1 MLATPV
7 RRLGT
12 ADAVV
17 LGLAAML
24 GTGVFTVF
32 APAAAAAGG
41 WLLLA
46 VALAGLVAACNAMST
61 AELASAH
68 PESGGGYV
76 YGRERIGPWAGRL
89 AGVAFLTGKTASA
102 GAAAGAFGL
111 YVLPAYPWAAAVAAV
126 IGVTALNM
134 AGVQWT
140 ARGAWVLVTGVLA
153 VLAVVVAVGLLQP
166 VGDVTVPPAVPV
178 AALDGVGDGS
188 AARSGV
194 LGVATAVG
202 LMFFAFAGYARIAT
216 LGEEVRDPAVTIR
229 RAIPLALAIALVVYL
244 AVASALLVG
253 LGAERLAGDPTPLVT
268 LVSGLSTPGLGVL
281 VRLGAA
287 VATVSVLLSV
297 LVGISRTSLA
307 MARRRELPRP
317 LSVVGSRGTPWR
329 ADLLAAAVALAVAV
343 FAGPLAAIALSAC
356 SVLVYYA
363 VINAS
368 ALRLRPAERRWPRWT
383 AWLGL
388 VMCLALAVLLPLR
401 SVLITAGVL
410 AVGFALTTL
419 LGRRSGS
426 PG

>member
-343 FAGPLAAIALSAC
+343 FAGPVAAIALSAC

-401 SVLITAGVL
+401 AVLITAGVL

>member
-1 MLATPV
+1 VLATPV

-24 GTGVFTVF
+24 GTGVFIVF

-46 VALAGLVAACNAMST
+46 VALAGVVATCNALST
-61 AELASAH
+61 AELAAAH

-111 YVLPAYPWAAAVAAV
+111 YVLPANPWAAAVAAV

-140 ARGAWVLVTGVLA
+140 ARGAWVLVSGVLA
-153 VLAVVVAVGLLQP
+153 VLAVAVGVGLLQP
-166 VGDVTVPPAVPV
+166 VGDAGLPPAGPV
-178 AALDGVGDGS
+178 TALGGLSDGID
-188 AARSGV
+188 ARSGV

-202 LMFFAFAGYARIAT
+202 LIFFAFAGYARIAT

-244 AVASALLVG
+244 AVAAALLVG
-253 LGAERLAGDPTPLVT
+253 LGAQRLASDPTPLVT
-268 LVSGLSTPGLGVL
+268 LVSGLSAPGLGVL

-307 MARRRELPRP
+307 MARRRELPAP
-317 LSVVGSRGTPWR
+317 LAVVGSRGTPWR

-343 FAGPLAAIALSAC
+343 LAGPVAAIALSAC

-363 VINAS
+363 VINAA
-368 ALRLRPAERRWPRWT
+368 ALRLRPDERRWPRWT

-388 VMCLALAVLLPLR
+388 ALCLALAVLLPLQ

-410 AVGFALTTL
+410 AVGFAVTTL
-419 LGRRSGS
+419 LGRRSSRSG
-426 PG
+426 